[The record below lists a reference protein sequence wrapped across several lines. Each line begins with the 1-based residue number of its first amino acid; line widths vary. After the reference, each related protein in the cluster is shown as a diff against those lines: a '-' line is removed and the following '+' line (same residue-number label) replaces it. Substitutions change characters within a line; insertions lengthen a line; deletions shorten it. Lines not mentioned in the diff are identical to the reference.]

1 MDNLLILFN
10 QPAVL
15 LQIAVDGLLVGGV
28 LAIAA
33 YGMALVWGVMKIIN
47 IVQGEFVMLGG
58 YVALGFADAGYSPF
72 WGVPAAAVILF
83 GVGWTLYRL
92 VIFRV
97 VDRDLFISI
106 LATFGLSILL
116 QQLANQVFTAD
127 VRTAESGLVSRT
139 LLDGKLVV
147 SEVKVIAFVFAG
159 LVGIALWAF
168 LKRSRLGQAIR
179 ATAQN
184 ARAARIMGIDTNH
197 VYAMTYGL
205 NAAICGAA
213 GALVAMTW
221 VVHPYLGLPYTIR
234 SFMIVVVAG
243 LGNLPGVIVAALG
256 LGTAENF
263 AGFLLGVEYQVAFI
277 FCLLVV
283 ILVWRSRRLARQ
295 RRHLE

>member
-1 MDNLLILFN
+1 MDNFLILFN

-15 LQIAVDGLLVGGV
+15 LQIAVDGLLVGAV

-58 YVALGFADAGYSPF
+58 YVALAFADAGFSPL
-72 WGVPAAAVILF
+72 WGVPTAAVILF
-83 GVGWTLYRL
+83 AVGWTLYRL

-139 LLDGKLVV
+139 FLDGKLVV
-147 SEVKVIAFVFAG
+147 AEVKVIAFVFAG
-159 LVGIALWAF
+159 VVGIALWAF

-184 ARAARIMGIDTNH
+184 ARAARIMGIDTDH

-205 NAAICGAA
+205 NAAICGTT

-243 LGNLPGVIVAALG
+243 LGNLPGVIAAALG

-263 AGFLLGVEYQVAFI
+263 AGFLLGAEYQIAFI
-277 FCLLVV
+277 FCLLVI

-295 RRHLE
+295 RRYLK

>member
-1 MDNLLILFN
+1 MDNFLILFE
-10 QPAVL
+10 QPIVL
-15 LQIAVDGLLVGGV
+15 LQITVDGVLVGAI

-47 IVQGEFVMLGG
+47 IAQGEFVMLGG
-58 YVALGFADAGYSPF
+58 YVALAFADAGLSPL
-72 WGVPAAAVILF
+72 WAVPVAGAALF
-83 GVGWTLYRL
+83 AVGWVLYKL

-139 LLDGKLVV
+139 FLGGKLVV
-147 SEVKVIAFVFAG
+147 AEIKVIAFVLAAA
-159 LVGIALWAF
+159 VGAALWLF

-184 ARAARIMGIDTNH
+184 ARAARIMGVDTGH

-205 NAAICGAA
+205 NAAICGGA

-263 AGFLLGVEYQVAFI
+263 AGFLLGAEYQVAFI
-277 FCLLVV
+277 FSLLVV
-283 ILVWRSRRLARQ
+283 LLVWRSRRLARQ
-295 RRHLE
+295 RRYLE

>member
-15 LQIAVDGLLVGGV
+15 LQIAVDGLLVGGI

-139 LLDGKLVV
+139 FLDGKLVV

-184 ARAARIMGIDTNH
+184 ARAARIMGIDTDH

-263 AGFLLGVEYQVAFI
+263 AGFLLGAEYQIAFI

-295 RRHLE
+295 RRYLE

>member
-10 QPAVL
+10 QPVVS
-15 LQIAVDGLLVGGV
+15 LQIIVDGVLVGAI

-58 YVALGFADAGYSPF
+58 YVALAFADAGLSPL
-72 WGVPAAAVILF
+72 WAVPAGAVILF
-83 GVGWTLYRL
+83 AVGWALYRL

-127 VRTAESGLVSRT
+127 VRTAESGLVSRSF
-139 LLDGKLVV
+139 LDGKIVIA
-147 SEVKVIAFVFAG
+147 EVKVLAFVFAG

-168 LKRSRLGQAIR
+168 LKHSRLGQAIR

-184 ARAARIMGIDTNH
+184 ARAARIMGINTDH

-263 AGFLLGVEYQVAFI
+263 AGFLLGAEYQIAFI
-277 FCLLVV
+277 FCLLVA

-295 RRHLE
+295 RRYLK

>member
-1 MDNLLILFN
+1 MDNLLILFD
-10 QPAVL
+10 QPMVL
-15 LQIAVDGLLVGGV
+15 LQITVDGILVGAI

-33 YGMALVWGVMKIIN
+33 YGMAIVWGVMKIIN
-47 IVQGEFVMLGG
+47 IAQGEFVMLGG
-58 YVALGFADAGYSPF
+58 YVALAFADGGLSPL
-72 WGVPAAAVILF
+72 WAVPVAAAVLF
-83 GVGWTLYRL
+83 AFGWALYRL

-127 VRTAESGLVSRT
+127 VRTAESGLVSRSFF
-139 LLDGKLVV
+139 GGQLVV
-147 SEVKVIAFVFAG
+147 AEIKVVAFILAAA
-159 LVGIALWAF
+159 VGVAMWLF
-168 LKRSRLGQAIR
+168 LKHSRLGQAIR

-184 ARAARIMGIDTNH
+184 ARAARIMGVNTDH

-205 NAAICGAA
+205 NAAVCGAA

-263 AGFLLGVEYQVAFI
+263 AGFLLGAEYQVAFI
-277 FCLLVV
+277 FCLLVF

-295 RRHLE
+295 RRYLK